1 MSEVIVSVWASKDR
15 VVLDPDK
22 ADRENVVF
30 SLTYEEARAWAK
42 ELFEQ
47 SLSKEE
53 ARRISKELLG
63 ASKEVKEYLLEKA

>member
-1 MSEVIVSVWASKDR
+1 MSERIVSVWASKSR

-22 ADRENVVF
+22 TDKENVVF
-30 SLTYEEARAWAK
+30 SLTYEEAREWARM
-42 ELFEQ
+42 LFEQ

-63 ASKEVKEYLLEKA
+63 ASEEVKAYLLEKA

>member
-1 MSEVIVSVWASKDR
+1 MSERIVSVWASKNR

-22 ADRENVVF
+22 TDKENVVF
-30 SLTYEEARAWAK
+30 SLTYEEAREWARA
-42 ELFEQ
+42 LFEQ

-63 ASKEVKEYLLEKA
+63 ASDEVKAYLLEKA